1 MKSKE
6 ELWWE
11 AFNTCLSTGTMQEI
25 AASGADSAVVLY
37 EKRWPESALTSMIGS
52 PVDLGV
58 LQRAVSQLAASNRFD
73 AHLVMKALYDAI
85 RAAMAKGE
93 QLTSWTP
100 PPRGG

>member
-6 ELWWE
+6 ELWWD
-11 AFNTCLSTGTMQEI
+11 AFLAYTQTGMHESVAREHADDAV
-25 AASGADSAVVLY
+25 AAY

-58 LQRAVSQLAASNRFD
+58 IQRAISHLGAASRID
-73 AHLVMKALYDAI
+73 AHLVMSSLYDAI
-85 RAAMAKGE
+85 RKAMADGK